1 MKQPPTS
8 IYWLLALIVAVAL
21 YSIFLVSASL
31 SVVSFK
37 DGVDKDEGD
46 RIFRIAK
53 PIIDE
58 RFNGNPQ
65 ETRYYV
71 SRFEGNWVIEVF
83 ERRFEFVPGGQ
94 FLFVFDSNG
103 DLIHYGG
110 GV

>member
-8 IYWLLALIVAVAL
+8 IYWLLALIGAVAL
-21 YSIFLVSASL
+21 YSIFMVSASS

-37 DGVDKDEGD
+37 DGVDKDEGN

-58 RFNGNPQ
+58 LFKGNPQ

-71 SRFEGNWVIEVF
+71 SRSEGNWVIKVF

-94 FLFVFDSNG
+94 SLFVFDSNG
-103 DLIHYGG
+103 NWIYDW
-110 GV
+110 